1 VLADSDSPLASVP
14 PEVVLAVVGA
24 VFVAYAVAGLS
35 STRAFVRR
43 AIRVPGR
50 CVGLQPRTS
59 SSSGDGGF
67 STNWH
72 PVLEFRTLDG
82 QVLVVESPFGSS
94 PAPARPGQ
102 PVGVLYDPSA
112 PHRARLDTAT
122 GRGTLLHV
130 IFLVVGLLAGGV
142 GVAIALLS

>member
-1 VLADSDSPLASVP
+1 VLADSGSPLQSVP
-14 PEVVLAVVGA
+14 PEIVLTLVGA
-24 VFVAYAVAGLS
+24 VFVAYAVAGMS

-43 AIRVPGR
+43 AVRVPGR
-50 CVGLQPRTS
+50 CVELQARTS
-59 SSSGDGGF
+59 SSSSGGGF

-102 PVGVLYDPSA
+102 PVGVLYDPA
-112 PHRARLDTAT
+112 VPHRARLDSAT

-130 IFLVVGLLAGGV
+130 IFLVVGLLVGGV
-142 GVAIALLS
+142 GVAVAVLR